1 MTAADIPYTGGQPD
15 QGFEGF
21 RFIGYQFYDPLV
33 RWDLSQGE
41 QLPTIVPVLAES
53 WEISKDDQPKWIF
66 HLRRGVRFHD
76 GTDFN
81 ADAVVWN
88 WDALK
93 NEANVCGAI
102 SSDGCSS
109 ASRRSWA

>member
-1 MTAADIPYTGGQPD
+1 MI
-15 QGFEGF
+15 
-21 RFIGYQFYDPLV
+21 PLV

-41 QLPTIVPVLAES
+41 QLPAIVPGLAES
-53 WEISKDDQPKWIF
+53 WEISKDDQTKWIF
-66 HLRRGVRFHD
+66 HLRRGVKFHD

-93 NEANVCGAI
+93 NKDAPQYDPTQAGLI
-102 SSDGCSS
+102 S
-109 ASRRSWA
+109 ARATVIKSWRKLDEYTR